1 MGNSN
6 YIPAQHPQIER
17 NMRLRNMVLK
27 NSQQM
32 SIVTGNGVNM
42 IGDANKKEI

>member
-6 YIPAQHPQIER
+6 YIPAQNPHIER

-32 SIVTGNGVNM
+32 YIVSASGVNM
-42 IGDANKKEI
+42 IGDANRKET